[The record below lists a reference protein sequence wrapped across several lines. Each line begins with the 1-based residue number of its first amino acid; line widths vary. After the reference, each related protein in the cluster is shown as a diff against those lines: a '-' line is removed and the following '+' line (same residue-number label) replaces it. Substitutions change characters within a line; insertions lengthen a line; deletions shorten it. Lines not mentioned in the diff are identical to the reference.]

1 MKTLK
6 FEFLY
11 TNLEN
16 KLSEITDVSAN
27 NVHISPYYIRMYGG
41 ILHVLWSNFN
51 HLIFMSQFAKF

>member
-27 NVHISPYYIRMYGG
+27 NVYISPYYVKIYGRLIR
-41 ILHVLWSNFN
+41 ILWSNFN
-51 HLIFMSQFAKF
+51 HLIFMTQFAKF